1 MDYQRCRTCVNYLGS
16 LGCALGNEEV
26 FEGDNYALEHCS
38 DYQACNEENPRS
50 HDGEA

>member
-1 MDYQRCRTCVNYLGS
+1 MDHQRCRTC
-16 LGCALGNEEV
+16 
-26 FEGDNYALEHCS
+26 DNYALEHCS